1 MNQEIK
7 QGSGNNPKSKS
18 KRPIVRAFDEL
29 DRYTKKHTI
38 NSTADLLRGYVRFG
52 PDFGDHVKAE
62 DDEFKTHGLI
72 DPNGNITQTGM
83 AFIASSDLKMWV
95 SELLVLVTVMEQHFE
110 KAESHKQCHIDKS
123 RVLQSLNLLRDKRTI
138 RRHIKSL
145 VKMRY
150 LQLDGKSLLFR
161 HDKVTLLEKV
171 NSFTKFREMFK
182 NEH

>member
-1 MNQEIK
+1 MNQKIK
-7 QGSGNNPKSKS
+7 QSSGNNTKAKS

-38 NSTADLLRGYVRFG
+38 NTTADLLRGYVKYG
-52 PDFGDHVKAE
+52 PDFGDHVKVE
-62 DDEFKTHGLI
+62 DDEFKKHDLI
-72 DPNGNITQTGM
+72 DYHGNITQTGM

-145 VKMRY
+145 VTKGY
-150 LQLDGKSLLFR
+150 LQAENNSLLFC
-161 HDKVTLLEKV
+161 HDTVPLLEDID
-171 NSFTKFREMFK
+171 SFTKFRGMFK
-182 NEH
+182 NEY